1 MKHLLTLLTM
11 LPLLLFAQKET
22 ELPAEVFFRNGPAE
36 KGTIQ
41 YKAWVYNPASIVFT
55 GANATPKTLE
65 PRDVREIHIEDKD
78 IYVGA
83 EVTRYTNTITTQ
95 QVEYFENE
103 TPVKA
108 WLFLRLLS
116 KGSRLSLYAYKD
128 DLKTHYFFT
137 DSTGNFTT
145 LRYVRV
151 LKSGDMGT
159 SMVEKRYYQDQ
170 LGAYIPAGDSKA
182 RKMLGELG
190 WRDADMIAM
199 VRRINAD
206 EQAGYAGAELDDN
219 VRRQALFV
227 GAGASYASYSFESTV
242 PYLSEMDFSSSVNP
256 IFYVGYRLS
265 GMRRLQR
272 FHMQIVAG
280 YFGYETTGIY
290 DRVDNQGNDVREQ
303 LVINSQNLGINF
315 DVLYAPVQTKTLTWE
330 LGPSFQ
336 FVYPFS
342 LKTDRTTTAVNI
354 NGDPIFVP
362 PVNLNNRPRLIFN
375 FITQLTIREKHSI
388 RFLYS
393 PFQKTDD
400 FGGSLPKDRI
410 ISLGYHYSFHL

>member
-1 MKHLLTLLTM
+1 MKPLATLLTLV
-11 LPLLLFAQKET
+11 PLFLFAQKET
-22 ELPAEVFFRNGPAE
+22 DMPAEVFFRNSPPE
-36 KGTIQ
+36 KGMIQ
-41 YKAWVYNPASIVFT
+41 YKAWMYNPASMVFT
-55 GANATPKTLE
+55 GSDGSAKVLE
-65 PRDVREIHIEDKD
+65 PQDVREIRIEGKD
-78 IYVGA
+78 IYAGA

-95 QVEYFENE
+95 QVDYFENE
-103 TPVKA
+103 QPVKA

-128 DLKTHYFFT
+128 DLKTHYFVT

-151 LKSGDMGT
+151 LKNGESGT

-170 LGAYIPAGDSKA
+170 LGPYIPAGDSKA
-182 RKMLGELG
+182 KKMLGELT

-199 VRRINAD
+199 VRKINAE

-219 VRRQALFV
+219 VRRQAIFI
-227 GAGASYASYSFESTV
+227 GAGASYASYSFESTM
-242 PYLSEMDFSSSVNP
+242 PFLTEMDFSSSVNP
-256 IFYVGYRLS
+256 IFYAGYRLN
-265 GMRRLQR
+265 GMRRLSK
-272 FHMQIVAG
+272 FHMQLVAG

-303 LVINSQNLGINF
+303 LVINSQNLGINI
-315 DVLYAPVQTKTLTWE
+315 DVLYSPVQTKTITWE

-362 PVNLNNRPRLIFN
+362 PVNLNNRARLIFN
-375 FITQLTIREKHSI
+375 FITQLTFREKHSI

-393 PFQKTDD
+393 PFQNTDD
-400 FGGSLPKDRI
+400 FSGSNPKDRI